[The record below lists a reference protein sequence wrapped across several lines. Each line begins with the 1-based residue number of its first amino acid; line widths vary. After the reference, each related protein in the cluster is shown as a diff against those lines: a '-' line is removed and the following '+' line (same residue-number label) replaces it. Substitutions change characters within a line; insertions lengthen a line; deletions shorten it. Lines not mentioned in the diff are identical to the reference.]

1 MTTQLVHEEANFN
14 QAHVMQQQVSLSLCH
29 LPF

>member
-1 MTTQLVHEEANFN
+1 MITQPVREEANFN
-14 QAHVMQQQVSLSLCH
+14 QAHVMQQQVSLSLRH